1 MFPCHVTP
9 WPSAEPPASCG
20 SHAPPAQPSQPLPD
34 LLCSC
39 PAPPLNAHSE
49 TPSPDPM
56 ESLIVVTEYE
66 PSRPPGE
73 AGEEEEVE
81 EMDSS
86 ETPEPASS
94 VAASF
99 RTPSC
104 DLLSH
109 TVGRPEALRPESVEQ
124 RGRLNLS
131 DRKLSLQERSQTS
144 ASPCSSPGLNGR
156 YIYPSLPYSPITSPH
171 SSPRLPRRPT
181 VESHS
186 VSITDLQDC
195 VQLNQYKL
203 KDEIG
208 KGSYGVVKLAYNE
221 DDNTYYAMKVLSK
234 KRLMRQAGFPRRPPP
249 RGAKALP
256 EGPPQP
262 KGPLERVYQEI
273 AILKKLDHPNVV
285 KLVEVLDDPSEDH
298 LYMVFELVK
307 QGAVME
313 VPTDKP
319 FSEDQSRFYFQD
331 LLRGIEYLH
340 YQRIIH
346 RDIKPSNLLVG
357 EDGHI
362 KIADFGVSNQF
373 EGTDALLTSTVG
385 TPAFLAPET
394 LSETRKNFSGK
405 ALDVWAMGVTLYC
418 FVFGVCPFMDERI
431 LSLHQ
436 KIRTQPVELPEHAD
450 ISDDLKDLLLKT
462 LDKNPETRISIP
474 QIKVHPW
481 VTRHGAEPLPLED
494 DNCCMLIEVTEE
506 EVENSVKHI
515 PSLATVILVRTMLR
529 KRSFGNPFD
538 WGRKE
543 DRSSLCAPGQTLTK
557 GRAGNMRYCYIHC
570 DQRRKQESG
579 DGMRSMDLP
588 YVGEDEALS

>member
-1 MFPCHVTP
+1 MSSLAAVGTIAM
-9 WPSAEPPASCG
+9 SSCV
-20 SHAPPAQPSQPLPD
+20 SSQPAAEKTPVCRDEQSSTRKTKQQQQQQHPPD
-34 LLCSC
+34 LVCSISL
-39 PAPPLNAHSE
+39 LNL
-49 TPSPDPM
+49 DVGM
-56 ESLIVVTEYE
+56 ESLIVVTEYD
-66 PSRPPGE
+66 PSSAGQGDGKDMDSCNSPELQPDCGRLTE
-73 AGEEEEVE
+73 AGV
-81 EMDSS
+81 SA
-86 ETPEPASS
+86 PL
-94 VAASF
+94 F
-99 RTPSC
+99 RNEQNQ
-104 DLLSH
+104 
-109 TVGRPEALRPESVEQ
+109 GGQEARV
-124 RGRLNLS
+124 RLNLS
-131 DRKLSLQERSQTS
+131 DRKLSLQERSQT
-144 ASPCSSPGLNGR
+144 AQSPGSNPG
-156 YIYPSLPYSPITSPH
+156 
-171 SSPRLPRRPT
+171 
-181 VESHS
+181 
-186 VSITDLQDC
+186 DC

-234 KRLMRQAGFPRRPPP
+234 KKLMRQAGFPRRPPP
-249 RGAKALP
+249 RGAKTFP

-313 VPTDKP
+313 VTTDKP
-319 FSEDQSRFYFQD
+319 LTENQARFYFQD
-331 LLRGIEYLH
+331 LLRGIEFLH
-340 YQRIIH
+340 YQKIIH

-418 FVFGVCPFMDERI
+418 FVFGQCPFMDERI
-431 LSLHQ
+431 LSLHH
-436 KIRTQPVELPEHAD
+436 KIKNQLVELPEQRD
-450 ISDDLKDLLLKT
+450 VSEDLKDLLLKM
-462 LDKNPETRISIP
+462 LNKNPETRITVP
-474 QIKVHPW
+474 EMKVHPW
-481 VTRHGAEPLPLED
+481 VTRQGAEPLPSED
-494 DNCCMLIEVTEE
+494 ENCTLIEVTEE

-515 PSLATVILVRTMLR
+515 PSLATVILVKTMLR

-538 WGRKE
+538 WSRRE
-543 DRSSLCAPGQTLTK
+543 ERCLSAS
-557 GRAGNMRYCYIHC
+557 GNLLIKNKSGNVKYCYIHSSH
-570 DQRRKQESG
+570 RKQGSG
-579 DGMRSMDLP
+579 DSIKSADLP
-588 YVGEDEALS
+588 DVGEDEVLS

>member
-9 WPSAEPPASCG
+9 WPSAEPPAPRS
-20 SHAPPAQPSQPLPD
+20 SHAPPTQPPQPLPD

-39 PAPPLNAHSE
+39 PAPPLNAQSE
-49 TPSPDPM
+49 SPSPDPM

-73 AGEEEEVE
+73 DGEEEEVE
-81 EMDSS
+81 DMDSS

-94 VAASF
+94 VAPPF

-109 TVGRPEALRPESVEQ
+109 TVGRTEALLPDSQEQ

-131 DRKLSLQERSQTS
+131 DRKLSLQERSQT
-144 ASPCSSPGLNGR
+144 AMSPCSSPGLNGR

-181 VESHS
+181 VESHR

-234 KRLMRQAGFPRRPPP
+234 KKLMRQAGFPRRPPP
-249 RGAKALP
+249 RGAKAAP

-319 FSEDQSRFYFQD
+319 FSEDQARFYFQD
-331 LLRGIEYLH
+331 LLRGIEFLH
-340 YQRIIH
+340 YQKIIH

-373 EGTDALLTSTVG
+373 EGADALLTSTVG

-418 FVFGVCPFMDERI
+418 FAFGVCPFMDERI

-436 KIRTQPVELPEHAD
+436 KIKTQPVELPEHAD
-450 ISDDLKDLLLKT
+450 ISEDLKDLLLKM
-462 LDKNPETRISIP
+462 LDKNPETRISVP
-474 QIKVHPW
+474 QIRVHPW
-481 VTRHGAEPLPLED
+481 VTRHGAEPLPPED

-538 WGRKE
+538 WGRRE
-543 DRSSLCAPGQTLTK
+543 DRSSLSAPGQMLT
-557 GRAGNMRYCYIHC
+557 
-570 DQRRKQESG
+570 KQESG

>member
-1 MFPCHVTP
+1 MFPCVSP
-9 WPSAEPPASCG
+9 WPSSDPPAALG
-20 SHAPPAQPSQPLPD
+20 HAPPIPSVQPLPD
-34 LLCSC
+34 LLRSC
-39 PAPPLNAHSE
+39 IVF
-49 TPSPDPM
+49 PSPSTRLSPCTNEMDSM
-56 ESLIVVTEYE
+56 IVVTEYE
-66 PSRPPGE
+66 PSDGSGQE
-73 AGEEEEVE
+73 GGEEEEVE
-81 EMDSS
+81 DMDSS

-94 VAASF
+94 GPVPPF
-99 RTPSC
+99 RMASC

-109 TVGRPEALRPESVEQ
+109 TLGCPEALFPEPQEH
-124 RGRLNLS
+124 RGRLSLS
-131 DRKLSLQERSQTS
+131 DRKLSLQERSQTLS
-144 ASPCSSPGLNGR
+144 SPCGSPGLNGR

-181 VESHS
+181 VESHR

-249 RGAKALP
+249 RGARLAP
-256 EGPPQP
+256 EGPSQP

-307 QGAVME
+307 RGAVME
-313 VPTDKP
+313 VPADKP
-319 FSEDQSRFYFQD
+319 LDEDQARFYFQD

-340 YQRIIH
+340 YQKIIH

-357 EDGHI
+357 EDGHV

-418 FVFGVCPFMDERI
+418 FIFGVCPFMDERI

-436 KIRTQPVELPEHAD
+436 KIKAQPVELPENAD
-450 ISDDLKDLLLKT
+450 ISDDLRDLLFKM
-462 LDKNPETRISIP
+462 LDKNPETRITVP

-481 VTRHGAEPLPLED
+481 VTRHGAEPLPPED
-494 DNCCMLIEVTEE
+494 DNCCSLIEVTEE

-538 WGRKE
+538 WGRRE
-543 DRSSLCAPGQTLTK
+543 DRSPTAPGHMLS
-557 GRAGNMRYCYIHC
+557 
-570 DQRRKQESG
+570 KQESEEG
-579 DGMRSMDLP
+579 VRSMDLP
-588 YVGEDEALS
+588 FVSEDEVLS

>member
-9 WPSAEPPASCG
+9 WPTAEPPASCG
-20 SHAPPAQPSQPLPD
+20 HAPPAQPSQPLPD
-34 LLCSC
+34 LLRSC
-39 PAPPLNAHSE
+39 PAPPLNTHSE

-73 AGEEEEVE
+73 AEEEEVE

-94 VAASF
+94 TVASF

-109 TVGRPEALRPESVEQ
+109 TVGRSEALLPESQAQ
-124 RGRLNLS
+124 RGRLNML
-131 DRKLSLQERSQTS
+131 DRKLSLQERSQT
-144 ASPCSSPGLNGR
+144 ATSPCSSPGLNGR

-208 KGSYGVVKLAYNE
+208 K
-221 DDNTYYAMKVLSK
+221 AMKVLSK

-249 RGAKALP
+249 RGAKAAP

-273 AILKKLDHPNVV
+273 AILKKLDHSNVV

-313 VPTDKP
+313 VPTEKP
-319 FSEDQSRFYFQD
+319 FSEDQTRFYFKD

-346 RDIKPSNLLVG
+346 RDVKPSNLLVG

-373 EGTDALLTSTVG
+373 EGADALLTSTVG
-385 TPAFLAPET
+385 TPAFLAPEA

-431 LSLHQ
+431 VSLHQ
-436 KIRTQPVELPEHAD
+436 KIKTQPVELPERAD
-450 ISDDLKDLLLKT
+450 ISDDLKDVLLKM
-462 LDKNPETRISIP
+462 LDKNPESRISIP

-481 VTRHGAEPLPLED
+481 VTRHGAEPLPPED

-515 PSLATVILVRTMLR
+515 PSLATVIMVRTMLR

-543 DRSSLCAPGQTLTK
+543 DRSTLRK
-557 GRAGNMRYCYIHC
+557 GRAGNVKYCYIHC
-570 DQRRKQESG
+570 NQRRKQESG
-579 DGMRSMDLP
+579 DGMRSVDLP

>member
-9 WPSAEPPASCG
+9 WPSAELPASCG

-39 PAPPLNAHSE
+39 PVPPLNTHSE

-94 VAASF
+94 VAPF

-109 TVGRPEALRPESVEQ
+109 TVGRPEALLPESQEQ

-249 RGAKALP
+249 RGAKAAP
-256 EGPPQP
+256 EGPPQL

-285 KLVEVLDDPSEDH
+285 KLVEVSALKRYFHIVLFLLHSVNPD
-298 LYMVFELVK
+298 L
-307 QGAVME
+307 AVME

-346 RDIKPSNLLVG
+346 RDVKPSNLLVG

-373 EGTDALLTSTVG
+373 EGADALLTSTVG
-385 TPAFLAPET
+385 TPAFLAPEA

-418 FVFGVCPFMDERI
+418 FVFGVQCPFMDERI

-436 KIRTQPVELPEHAD
+436 KIKTQPVELPEHAD
-450 ISDDLKDLLLKT
+450 ISDDLKDLLLKM

-538 WGRKE
+538 WARKE
-543 DRSSLCAPGQTLTK
+543 DRGSLCAPGQTLTK
-557 GRAGNMRYCYIHC
+557 
-570 DQRRKQESG
+570 QESS
-579 DGMRSMDLP
+579 DGMRSVDLP

>member
-1 MFPCHVTP
+1 MFPCVSS
-9 WPSAEPPASCG
+9 WPSSDPPAALG
-20 SHAPPAQPSQPLPD
+20 HAPPIHPVQPPNQPLPD
-34 LLCSC
+34 LLRSC
-39 PAPPLNAHSE
+39 VVL
-49 TPSPDPM
+49 PSPSMRLSPCTNEM
-56 ESLIVVTEYE
+56 ESMIVVTEYE
-66 PSRPPGE
+66 PSGGSGQEGGE
-73 AGEEEEVE
+73 DEEVE
-81 EMDSS
+81 DMDSS
-86 ETPEPASS
+86 ETPVTVLSGP
-94 VAASF
+94 VPPF
-99 RTPSC
+99 RMASC

-109 TVGRPEALRPESVEQ
+109 TMGRPEALFPEPQEH
-124 RGRLNLS
+124 RGRLSLS
-131 DRKLSLQERSQTS
+131 DRKLSLQERSQTLS
-144 ASPCSSPGLNGR
+144 SPCGSPGLNGR

-181 VESHS
+181 VESHR

-249 RGAKALP
+249 RGAKLAP

-307 QGAVME
+307 RGAVME

-319 FSEDQSRFYFQD
+319 LDEDQARFYFQD

-340 YQRIIH
+340 YQKIIH

-357 EDGHI
+357 EDGHV

-373 EGTDALLTSTVG
+373 EGADALLTSTVG

-405 ALDVWAMGVTLYC
+405 
-418 FVFGVCPFMDERI
+418 CPFMDERI

-436 KIRTQPVELPEHAD
+436 KIKTQPVELPENAD
-450 ISDDLKDLLLKT
+450 ISDDLKNLLLKM
-462 LDKNPETRISIP
+462 LDKNPETRITIP

-481 VTRHGAEPLPLED
+481 VTRHGAEPLPPED
-494 DNCCMLIEVTEE
+494 DNCCSLIEVTEE

-538 WGRKE
+538 WGRRE
-543 DRSSLCAPGQTLTK
+543 DRSPAAPGLTLS
-557 GRAGNMRYCYIHC
+557 
-570 DQRRKQESG
+570 KQESEE
-579 DGMRSMDLP
+579 GMRSMDLP
-588 YVGEDEALS
+588 FVGEDEVLS

>member
-1 MFPCHVTP
+1 MFPCVSS
-9 WPSAEPPASCG
+9 WPSAEATAPLDYAPSTPA
-20 SHAPPAQPSQPLPD
+20 AQTPDQTLPD
-34 LLCSC
+34 LLRGCATLS
-39 PAPPLNAHSE
+39 APPL
-49 TPSPDPM
+49 SPCTIEM

-66 PSRPPGE
+66 PSGDRMGDV
-73 AGEEEEVE
+73 EEEDPE

-86 ETPEPASS
+86 ETPEPAS
-94 VAASF
+94 APPPPFHA
-99 RTPSC
+99 PSC

-109 TVGRPEALRPESVEQ
+109 TASRPEALFPVAQEH

-131 DRKLSLQERSQTS
+131 DRKLSLQERSHTLS
-144 ASPCSSPGLNGR
+144 SPCGSPGLNGR

-181 VESHS
+181 VESHR

-249 RGAKALP
+249 RGARSAP
-256 EGPPQP
+256 EGPLQP

-307 QGAVME
+307 RGAVME

-319 FSEDQSRFYFQD
+319 LNEEQARFYFQD

-340 YQRIIH
+340 YQKIIH

-373 EGTDALLTSTVG
+373 EGADALLTSTVG

-436 KIRTQPVELPEHAD
+436 KIKTQPVELPEHAD
-450 ISDDLKDLLLKT
+450 VSDDLKDLLLKM
-462 LDKNPETRISIP
+462 LDKNPENRITIP

-481 VTRHGAEPLPLED
+481 VTRHGAEPLPPED
-494 DNCCMLIEVTEE
+494 DNCCSLIEVTEE

-538 WGRKE
+538 WSRRE
-543 DRSSLCAPGQTLTK
+543 DRSPTTQGHGLTK
-557 GRAGNMRYCYIHC
+557 VRAGNLRYCYIHGN
-570 DQRRKQESG
+570 QRKQESG
-579 DGMRSMDLP
+579 DGIRSVDLP
-588 YVGEDEALS
+588 FVGEDEVLS

>member
-1 MFPCHVTP
+1 MSSLAAVGTIAM
-9 WPSAEPPASCG
+9 SSCV
-20 SHAPPAQPSQPLPD
+20 SSQPAAEKTPVCRDEQSSTRKTKQQQQQQHPPD
-34 LLCSC
+34 LVCSISL
-39 PAPPLNAHSE
+39 LNL
-49 TPSPDPM
+49 DVGM
-56 ESLIVVTEYE
+56 ESLIVVTEYD
-66 PSRPPGE
+66 PSSAGQGDGKDMDSCNSPELQPDCGRLTE
-73 AGEEEEVE
+73 AGV
-81 EMDSS
+81 SA
-86 ETPEPASS
+86 PL
-94 VAASF
+94 F
-99 RTPSC
+99 RNEQNQ
-104 DLLSH
+104 
-109 TVGRPEALRPESVEQ
+109 GGQEARV
-124 RGRLNLS
+124 RLNLS
-131 DRKLSLQERSQTS
+131 DRKLSLQERSQT
-144 ASPCSSPGLNGR
+144 AQSPGSNPGVNGR
-156 YIYPSLPYSPITSPH
+156 YIYPSLPYSPVTSPH

-181 VESHS
+181 VESHR

-234 KRLMRQAGFPRRPPP
+234 KKLMRQAGFPRRPPP
-249 RGAKALP
+249 RGAKTVP

-313 VPTDKP
+313 VTTDKP
-319 FSEDQSRFYFQD
+319 LTENQARFYFQD
-331 LLRGIEYLH
+331 LLRGIEFLH
-340 YQRIIH
+340 YQKIIH

-418 FVFGVCPFMDERI
+418 FVFGQCPFMDERI
-431 LSLHQ
+431 LSLHH
-436 KIRTQPVELPEHAD
+436 KIKNQLVELPEQRD
-450 ISDDLKDLLLKT
+450 VSEDLKDLLLKM
-462 LDKNPETRISIP
+462 LNKNPETRITVP
-474 QIKVHPW
+474 EMKVHPW
-481 VTRHGAEPLPLED
+481 VTRHGAEPLPSED
-494 DNCCMLIEVTEE
+494 ENCTLIEVTEE

-515 PSLATVILVRTMLR
+515 PSLATVILVKTMLR

-538 WGRKE
+538 WSRRE
-543 DRSSLCAPGQTLTK
+543 ERCLSAS
-557 GRAGNMRYCYIHC
+557 GNLLIKNKSGNVKYCYIHSSH
-570 DQRRKQESG
+570 RKQGSG
-579 DGMRSMDLP
+579 DSIKSADLP
-588 YVGEDEALS
+588 DVGEDEVLS

>member
-1 MFPCHVTP
+1 MSSLAAVGTIAM
-9 WPSAEPPASCG
+9 SSCV
-20 SHAPPAQPSQPLPD
+20 SSQPAAEKTPVCRDEQSSTRKTKQQQQQQQHPPD
-34 LLCSC
+34 LVCSISL
-39 PAPPLNAHSE
+39 LNL
-49 TPSPDPM
+49 DVGM
-56 ESLIVVTEYE
+56 ESLIVVTEYD
-66 PSRPPGE
+66 PSSAGQGDGKDMDSCNSPELQPDCGQLTE
-73 AGEEEEVE
+73 AGV
-81 EMDSS
+81 SA
-86 ETPEPASS
+86 PL
-94 VAASF
+94 F
-99 RTPSC
+99 RNEQNQ
-104 DLLSH
+104 
-109 TVGRPEALRPESVEQ
+109 GGQEARV
-124 RGRLNLS
+124 RLNLS
-131 DRKLSLQERSQTS
+131 DRKLSLQERSQT
-144 ASPCSSPGLNGR
+144 AQSPGSNPGVNGR
-156 YIYPSLPYSPITSPH
+156 YIYPSLPYSPVTSPH

-181 VESHS
+181 VESHR

-234 KRLMRQAGFPRRPPP
+234 KKLMRQAGFPRRPPP
-249 RGAKALP
+249 RGAKMVP

-313 VPTDKP
+313 VTTDKP
-319 FSEDQSRFYFQD
+319 LTENQARFYFQD
-331 LLRGIEYLH
+331 LLRGIEFLH
-340 YQRIIH
+340 YQKIIH

-418 FVFGVCPFMDERI
+418 FVFGQCPFMDERI
-431 LSLHQ
+431 LSLHH
-436 KIRTQPVELPEHAD
+436 KIKNQLVELPEQRD
-450 ISDDLKDLLLKT
+450 VSEDLKDLLLKM
-462 LDKNPETRISIP
+462 LNKNPEMRITVP
-474 QIKVHPW
+474 EMKVHPW
-481 VTRHGAEPLPLED
+481 VTRHGAEPLPSED
-494 DNCCMLIEVTEE
+494 ENCTLIEVTEE

-515 PSLATVILVRTMLR
+515 PSLATVILVKTMLR

-538 WGRKE
+538 WSRRE
-543 DRSSLCAPGQTLTK
+543 ERCLSAS
-557 GRAGNMRYCYIHC
+557 GNLLIKNKSGNVKYCYIHSSHS
-570 DQRRKQESG
+570 KAAG
-579 DGMRSMDLP
+579 T
-588 YVGEDEALS
+588 V

>member
-1 MFPCHVTP
+1 MFPCHVTA
-9 WPSAEPPASCG
+9 WPSAEPTASCG
-20 SHAPPAQPSQPLPD
+20 SHAAAPQASQPPQLLPQPLPD

-39 PAPPLNAHSE
+39 PAPPAGALSH

-66 PSRPPGE
+66 PSQSEGA
-73 AGEEEEVE
+73 AGDQEVE
-81 EMDSS
+81 EM
-86 ETPEPASS
+86 EVPEHAEAPPRA
-94 VAASF
+94 
-99 RTPSC
+99 PSC

-109 TVGRPEALRPESVEQ
+109 TVGRPEALLPESQEQ

-131 DRKLSLQERSQTS
+131 DRKFSLQERSHTAS
-144 ASPCSSPGLNGR
+144 SPCSSPGLNGR
-156 YIYPSLPYSPITSPH
+156 YIYPSLPYSPISSPH

-234 KRLMRQAGFPRRPPP
+234 KKLMRQAGFPRRPPP
-249 RGAKALP
+249 RGAKAVP
-256 EGPPQP
+256 DGTPQP

-319 FSEDQSRFYFQD
+319 LSEDQARFYFQD

-373 EGTDALLTSTVG
+373 EGADALLTSTVG
-385 TPAFLAPET
+385 TPAFLAPEA

-405 ALDVWAMGVTLYC
+405 ALDVWAMGITLYC

-436 KIRTQPVELPEHAD
+436 KIKTQPVELPENAD
-450 ISDDLKDLLLKT
+450 ISDDLKDLLLKM
-462 LDKNPETRISIP
+462 LDKNPETRITVQ

-481 VTRHGAEPLPLED
+481 VTRHGAEPLPPED

-538 WGRKE
+538 WSRKE
-543 DRSSLCAPGQTLTK
+543 DRSSLSAPGQTLTK
-557 GRAGNMRYCYIHC
+557 
-570 DQRRKQESG
+570 QESG
-579 DGMRSMDLP
+579 DGMKSLELP
-588 YVGEDEALS
+588 YVGEDEVLS

>member
-1 MFPCHVTP
+1 MFPCHVTS
-9 WPSAEPPASCG
+9 WPTAEPPASCG
-20 SHAPPAQPSQPLPD
+20 HAPPAQPSQLLPD

-39 PAPPLNAHSE
+39 AAPPLNAHSE

-66 PSRPPGE
+66 PSRPPGD
-73 AGEEEEVE
+73 AGQEEVE

-86 ETPEPASS
+86 EMPEPASS
-94 VAASF
+94 MVAAF

-109 TVGRPEALRPESVEQ
+109 TVGRSEALLPE
-124 RGRLNLS
+124 RGRLNMS
-131 DRKLSLQERSQTS
+131 DRKLSLQERSQS
-144 ASPCSSPGLNGR
+144 ATSPCSSPGLNGR

-221 DDNTYYAMKVLSK
+221 DDNTYYAMKMLSK

-249 RGAKALP
+249 RGAKAAP

-273 AILKKLDHPNVV
+273 AILKKLDHSNVV

-313 VPTDKP
+313 VPSDKP

-346 RDIKPSNLLVG
+346 RDVKPSNLLVG

-373 EGTDALLTSTVG
+373 EGADALLTSTVG
-385 TPAFLAPET
+385 TPAFLAPEA

-436 KIRTQPVELPEHAD
+436 KIKTQPVELPERAD
-450 ISDDLKDLLLKT
+450 ISDDLKDLLLKM

-481 VTRHGAEPLPLED
+481 VTRHGAEPLPPED
-494 DNCCMLIEVTEE
+494 DNCCTLIEVTEE

-515 PSLATVILVRTMLR
+515 PSLATVIMVRTMLR

-543 DRSSLCAPGQTLTK
+543 GQTLRK
-557 GRAGNMRYCYIHC
+557 GRAGKVRYCYIHC
-570 DQRRKQESG
+570 NQRRKQESG
-579 DGMRSMDLP
+579 DGMRSVDLP

>member
-1 MFPCHVTP
+1 MFPCVSSWT
-9 WPSAEPPASCG
+9 SAEATAPLCYAPSTPA
-20 SHAPPAQPSQPLPD
+20 AQSPDQTLPD
-34 LLCSC
+34 LLRGCATLS
-39 PAPPLNAHSE
+39 APPL
-49 TPSPDPM
+49 SPCIANM

-66 PSRPPGE
+66 PSGDRMGDVD
-73 AGEEEEVE
+73 EEEPE

-86 ETPEPASS
+86 ETPELAS
-94 VAASF
+94 APPPPF
-99 RTPSC
+99 HTPSC
-104 DLLSH
+104 DLLLH
-109 TVGRPEALRPESVEQ
+109 TASRPEALFPEAQEH

-131 DRKLSLQERSQTS
+131 DRKLSLQERSHTLS
-144 ASPCSSPGLNGR
+144 SPCGSPGLNGR

-181 VESHS
+181 VESHR

-249 RGAKALP
+249 RGARSDP

-307 QGAVME
+307 RGAVME
-313 VPTDKP
+313 VPTDKALN
-319 FSEDQSRFYFQD
+319 EEQARFYFQD

-340 YQRIIH
+340 YQKIIH

-373 EGTDALLTSTVG
+373 EGADALLTSTVG

-436 KIRTQPVELPEHAD
+436 KIKTQPVELPEHAD
-450 ISDDLKDLLLKT
+450 VSDDLKDLLFKM
-462 LDKNPETRISIP
+462 LDKNPENRITVP

-481 VTRHGAEPLPLED
+481 VTRHGAEPLPPED
-494 DNCCMLIEVTEE
+494 DNCCSLIEVTEE

-538 WGRKE
+538 WSRKE
-543 DRSSLCAPGQTLTK
+543 DRSPTTQGHSL
-557 GRAGNMRYCYIHC
+557 M
-570 DQRRKQESG
+570 KQESG
-579 DGMRSMDLP
+579 DGARSVDLP
-588 YVGEDEALS
+588 FVGEDEVLS

>member
-1 MFPCHVTP
+1 MFPCHVNP

-20 SHAPPAQPSQPLPD
+20 SHVPPMQSSQPLPD
-34 LLCSC
+34 LLHSC
-39 PAPPLNAHSE
+39 PVPHLNTHSQ

-73 AGEEEEVE
+73 AGDEEEVE

-86 ETPEPASS
+86 VTPEPASS
-94 VAASF
+94 MAETF
-99 RTPSC
+99 QTPSC
-104 DLLSH
+104 DLLFH
-109 TVGRPEALRPESVEQ
+109 TVVRPEVLLPESQEQ
-124 RGRLNLS
+124 RGRLHLS
-131 DRKLSLQERSQTS
+131 DRKLSLQERSQT
-144 ASPCSSPGLNGR
+144 ATSPCSSPGLNGR

-171 SSPRLPRRPT
+171 SSPHLPRRPT

-249 RGAKALP
+249 RGGKAAP

-319 FSEDQSRFYFQD
+319 FSEDQARFYFQD

-373 EGTDALLTSTVG
+373 EGADALLTSTVG
-385 TPAFLAPET
+385 TPAFLAPEA

-431 LSLHQ
+431 VSLHQ
-436 KIRTQPVELPEHAD
+436 KIKAQPVEIPENTD
-450 ISDDLKDLLLKT
+450 ISDDLKDLLLKM
-462 LDKNPETRISIP
+462 LDKNPETRISVP
-474 QIKVHPW
+474 QIKVQTW
-481 VTRHGAEPLPLED
+481 VTRHGAEPLPPED

-543 DRSSLCAPGQTLTK
+543 DRSSLCAPGQTVMK
-557 GRAGNMRYCYIHC
+557 GSTGNVRYRYIHC
-570 DQRRKQESG
+570 NQKRKQESG

>member
-1 MFPCHVTP
+1 MFPCHVSP

-20 SHAPPAQPSQPLPD
+20 SHAAPPAQPAQPLPD

-39 PAPPLNAHSE
+39 PAAPLNTHSE

-66 PSRPPGE
+66 PSRAPGD
-73 AGEEEEVE
+73 EE
-81 EMDSS
+81 
-86 ETPEPASS
+86 T
-94 VAASF
+94 
-99 RTPSC
+99 
-104 DLLSH
+104 LLPGSQ
-109 TVGRPEALRPESVEQ
+109 EQ
-124 RGRLNLS
+124 RGRLSLS
-131 DRKLSLQERSQTS
+131 DRKLSLQERSQTA

-171 SSPRLPRRPT
+171 SSPRLSRRPT

-186 VSITDLQDC
+186 VSITDLQL
-195 VQLNQYKL
+195 LNLTSMLFYLLLRQ
-203 KDEIG
+203 
-208 KGSYGVVKLAYNE
+208 GSYGVVKLAYNE
-221 DDNTYYAMKVLSK
+221 DDNTYYV
-234 KRLMRQAGFPRRPPP
+234 RRPPP
-249 RGAKALP
+249 RGAKAGP
-256 EGPPQP
+256 VGPPQP

-285 KLVEVLDDPSEDH
+285 KLSEVLDDPSEDH
-298 LYMVFELVK
+298 LYMANHVCVCVCVLVCVPVFR
-307 QGAVME
+307 AVME

-346 RDIKPSNLLVG
+346 RDVKPSNLLVG

-385 TPAFLAPET
+385 TPAFLAPEA

-405 ALDVWAMGVTLYC
+405 ALDVWAMGVTLHC

-431 LSLHQ
+431 VSLHQ
-436 KIRTQPVELPEHAD
+436 KIKTQPVELPEHAD
-450 ISDDLKDLLLKT
+450 ISDDLKDLLLRM

-481 VTRHGAEPLPLED
+481 VTRHGAEPLPPED

-538 WGRKE
+538 WARKE
-543 DRSSLCAPGQTLTK
+543 DRSSLSASGQTLT
-557 GRAGNMRYCYIHC
+557 
-570 DQRRKQESG
+570 KQESG
-579 DGMRSMDLP
+579 DGMKSMDLP

>member
-1 MFPCHVTP
+1 MFPCVSS
-9 WPSAEPPASCG
+9 WPSAEPPSPCCHASLLT
-20 SHAPPAQPSQPLPD
+20 HTHTQP

-39 PAPPLNAHSE
+39 PAPTMNPQPH
-49 TPSPDPM
+49 PVPDYL

-66 PSRPPGE
+66 PKG
-73 AGEEEEVE
+73 GEEVE
-81 EMDSS
+81 DMDSS
-86 ETPEPASS
+86 ETPEPGAPP
-94 VAASF
+94 F
-99 RTPSC
+99 RAHSC
-104 DLLSH
+104 HQLSH
-109 TVGRPEALRPESVEQ
+109 AVGRPEALFPKPHEH

-131 DRKLSLQERSQTS
+131 DRKLSLQERSQTAS
-144 ASPCSSPGLNGR
+144 SPCGSPGLNGR
-156 YIYPSLPYSPITSPH
+156 FIYPSLPYSPITSPH

-181 VESHS
+181 VESHR

-249 RGAKALP
+249 RGAKAAP

-285 KLVEVLDDPSEDH
+285 KLVEVLDDP
-298 LYMVFELVK
+298 VFELVK

-313 VPTDKP
+313 EMPTDKP
-319 FSEDQSRFYFQD
+319 LNEDQARFYFQD
-331 LLRGIEYLH
+331 LLRGIEFLH

-373 EGTDALLTSTVG
+373 EGADALLTSTVG

-436 KIRTQPVELPEHAD
+436 KIKTQPVELPEHAD
-450 ISDDLKDLLLKT
+450 ISDDLKDLLLKM
-462 LDKNPETRISIP
+462 LDKNPESRISIP

-538 WGRKE
+538 WGRQRTE
-543 DRSSLCAPGQTLTK
+543 DRGTSLSAPGHMLTK
-557 GRAGNMRYCYIHC
+557 RRAGNVRYCYIHSN
-570 DQRRKQESG
+570 QKRKQESG
-579 DGMRSMDLP
+579 EGMRSMDLP
-588 YVGEDEALS
+588 FVGEDEALS